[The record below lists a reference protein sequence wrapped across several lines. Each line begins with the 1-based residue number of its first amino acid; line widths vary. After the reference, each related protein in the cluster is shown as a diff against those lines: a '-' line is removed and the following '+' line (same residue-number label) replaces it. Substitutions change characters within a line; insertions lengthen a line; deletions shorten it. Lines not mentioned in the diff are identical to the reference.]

1 MTDFDLL
8 ISGGTIVTASDTYTA
23 DIGVQDGRI
32 AAIASN
38 LECSNRHIDA
48 TGKFVLPGGVE
59 GHCHIEQESGMGI
72 MAADDYKSG
81 SISAVFGGNTTII
94 PFAAQHRGPD
104 LQDRHHPA
112 GEHVHR
118 VMSPQNQHDDHLEHR
133 EHQPGAH
140 AKATKP
146 ASQFDPSIHG
156 HRRMTG
162 EEKVVRNLV
171 GHQQGREA
179 RIKPQHA
186 DRRR

>member
-81 SISAVFGGNTTII
+81 SISAVFRLPRSI
-94 PFAAQHRGPD
+94 AAKVSAKWYKFIMKG
-104 LQDRHHPA
+104 
-112 GEHVHR
+112 
-118 VMSPQNQHDDHLEHR
+118 QN
-133 EHQPGAH
+133 
-140 AKATKP
+140 
-146 ASQFDPSIHG
+146 
-156 HRRMTG
+156 RR
-162 EEKVVRNLV
+162 
-171 GHQQGREA
+171 
-179 RIKPQHA
+179 P
-186 DRRR
+186 